1 MPTITRNVPLTG
13 EWEEI
18 NFTHCSNPS
27 QTPIE
32 FWPGTIVPETKSKG
46 HLMNPGGGLEK
57 SIFDD
62 PDVTV
67 RFRGAGAILTVTESI

>member
-1 MPTITRNVPLTG
+1 MSTTTRNVLLTG

-32 FWPGTIVPETKSKG
+32 FWPGTIAPETKSKG
-46 HLMNPGGGLEK
+46 HLMNPGGSFEK
-57 SIFDD
+57 ATFDD
-62 PDVTV
+62 PNVIV
-67 RFRGAGAILTVTESI
+67 KFRGAGAILTVTESL

>member
-1 MPTITRNVPLTG
+1 MSTITRNVPLTG

-32 FWPGTIVPETKSKG
+32 FWPGTIAPTTKSKG
-46 HLMNPGGGLEK
+46 HLLNPGAGMTK
-57 SIFDD
+57 DSFDD

-67 RFRGAGAILTVTESI
+67 KFRGVGAILTVTESL